1 MTSRKIY
8 ALALISLVSTLVF
21 SLFTGISVNAT
32 GINDQI
38 SRQSLYEST
47 EKLEKTYV
55 IKNIMPEKNFEPY
68 KLIDISNND
77 IIINLNNKHDTLVRY
92 ANIAGIEKIREK
104 QLFTLN
110 KGVKSVLDADNVK
123 STSVLLACNEK
134 VGLADTKEELKT
146 ATAKKETAT
155 TKKETATTKKET
167 AKSDKDTKANKKA
180 NNAGN
185 EDIDTNTDLAE
196 DGVIT
201 KDEKQ
206 KLAKKKITEAQKE
219 YEKKQDEIDDLE
231 SDKKNKQDQLKE
243 LKSEVAENYEAI
255 KQLKNDIK
263 TLESKIE
270 STKKDLTA
278 AQKAA
283 DKADKLRDD
292 RYKIVCARIRYI
304 YEHGKPNAFDVL
316 IKSKSYA
323 EWLNNSYYLKK
334 FEEYDNKILKE
345 YMQAAKDAERKE
357 QSLQILKDNLNKQ
370 LSNEKDAQSELEDAQ
385 KELNKQLKELNI
397 SINELEGQIKDAK
410 EEALYLINKAVAV
423 DMYTNI
429 DFDSDID
436 KDSLIHDSNGV
447 TGLDLVDWASQF
459 IGNKYVYGGTDLYHG
474 IDCSAFVRAIYAH
487 FGYSLPRT
495 AEEQRNY
502 GVYITS
508 LADAQPGDLFC
519 YPGHI
524 AMYCG
529 NGILI
534 HASNHIDGIKYSNAN
549 YRTPLCIKRIISTK
563 DQKAGTIDNQAFDQS
578 TFEKIADGDG
588 DETIT
593 QSDDGTGVIAE
604 DPVDTGEGTT
614 ENTDTTE
621 GNTGTTEGNT
631 DTTEGTTQ
639 PSIGTA
645 DQQVD
650 ESNTETEQSEN
661 QVEIENNTEVNVT
674 Q

>member
-8 ALALISLVSTLVF
+8 ALALLSLVSTLLF

-38 SRQSLYEST
+38 SRQGLYKPT
-47 EKLEKTYV
+47 GKIEKTYA
-55 IKNIMPEKNFEPY
+55 IKNITTEKNFEPY
-68 KLIDISNND
+68 KLIDTSNND

-134 VGLADTKEELKT
+134 VGLADTKEEPKSATAKKET

-155 TKKETATTKKET
+155 AKKET

-180 NNAGN
+180 NNAGT

-292 RYKIVCARIRYI
+292 RYKVVCARIRYI

-588 DETIT
+588 DKTIT

-604 DPVDTGEGTT
+604 DPVNTDKGTT

-621 GNTGTTEGNT
+621 GNTGTTEGN
-631 DTTEGTTQ
+631 TQ